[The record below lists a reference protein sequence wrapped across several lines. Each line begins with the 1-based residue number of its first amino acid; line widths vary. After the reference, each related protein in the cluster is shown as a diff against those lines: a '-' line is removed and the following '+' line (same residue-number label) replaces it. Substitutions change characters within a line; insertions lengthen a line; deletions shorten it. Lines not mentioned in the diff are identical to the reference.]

1 MPTEAEASF
10 LSSPSGWGLG
20 SCTGHRSRSWP
31 FPGAALNLPSPAA
44 GGGQAARFGAVLQRR
59 RRQAA
64 PERPG
69 PNSSSPV
76 EARQGSRALAG
87 GLQGLWPEWEGLAVR
102 GRGLPL
108 SPPHPAVCLL
118 WVTCGW
124 GRHRKASGVPA
135 APVAWLPSVPL
146 ALEERFYLRHSAQS
160 SRVCYKSGG
169 QGGVRERRGGGG
181 PECWVLWGL
190 LGSSPARVGS
200 RLGLE
205 GRMAPVYS
213 SSRQRCRESWLSA

>member
-87 GLQGLWPEWEGLAVR
+87 GPQGLWPEWEGLAVR

-146 ALEERFYLRHSAQS
+146 ALEERFCLRHSARS
-160 SRVCYKSGG
+160 SRLCYKSKVGWGG
-169 QGGVRERRGGGG
+169 SRALGV
-181 PECWVLWGL
+181 
-190 LGSSPARVGS
+190 LGPARVLTCEG
-200 RLGLE
+200 GL
-205 GRMAPVYS
+205 
-213 SSRQRCRESWLSA
+213 